1 VFLSAYHFDGDPVAL
16 AAAHD
21 LYTRFPPE
29 SLDLHVC
36 VLEAGGITVF
46 DACPSA
52 EAFAAFSQTAEFRQ
66 ALADAR
72 LPQPHPEPLG
82 EVHDVACE
90 TGPRRDDDQS
100 RH

>member
-21 LYTRFPPE
+21 RLYKRFPPE

-36 VLEAGGITVF
+36 ILEADGITVF

-52 EAFAAFSQTAEFRQ
+52 EAFATFSQSAEFRQ
-66 ALADAR
+66 ALADAG
-72 LPQPHPEPLG
+72 LPQPQLEPLG
-82 EVHDVACE
+82 EVHDV
-90 TGPRRDDDQS
+90 RVRDGVTP
-100 RH
+100 

>member
-1 VFLSAYHFDGDPVAL
+1 MFLSAYHFDGDPVAL

-21 LYTRFPPE
+21 RLYQRFPPE

-52 EAFAAFSQTAEFRQ
+52 GAFVTFSQSAEFRQ
-66 ALADAR
+66 ALADAG
-72 LPQPHPEPLG
+72 LPQPQLKPLG
-82 EVHDVACE
+82 EVHDV
-90 TGPRRDDDQS
+90 RVRDGVT
-100 RH
+100 R